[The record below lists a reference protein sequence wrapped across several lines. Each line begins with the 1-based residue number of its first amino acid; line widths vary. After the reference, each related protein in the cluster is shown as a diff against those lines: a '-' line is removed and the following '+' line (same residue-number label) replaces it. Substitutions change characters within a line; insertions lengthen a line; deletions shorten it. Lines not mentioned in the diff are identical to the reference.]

1 MATLG
6 SIKTKVAQR
15 LLDPN
20 FVAVSEQSVVNS
32 INDTIEYF
40 SDARFFFNEVM
51 DSAFLTQQDPSFP
64 YPADFLVPSIKDG
77 GFVIEYSNQRWPIRK
92 ISMEQYDTMFMNN
105 GFGIPVFYAKMANEQ
120 YQCYPIPDR
129 NYEVIRHYLKRYD
142 PLVNDS
148 DTNDFTDNAARLIE
162 LWTTADLIME
172 LRQDR
177 DMEAYFRSR
186 ANLEQQ
192 NLLNLTQKQ
201 NAKGKLSINPL

>member
-1 MATLG
+1 VL
-6 SIKTKVAQR
+6 IV
-15 LLDPN
+15 
-20 FVAVSEQSVVNS
+20 
-32 INDTIEYF
+32 
-40 SDARFFFNEVM
+40 RFAYSWNV
-51 DSAFLTQQDPSFP
+51 
-64 YPADFLVPSIKDG
+64 

-142 PLVNDS
+142 PLVNDG
-148 DTNDFTDNAARLIE
+148 DTNDFTDYAARLVE
-162 LWTTADLIME
+162 LWSTADLIME

-177 DMEAYFRSR
+177 DMESYFRSR
-186 ANLEQQ
+186 ATLEQN

>member
-1 MATLG
+1 
-6 SIKTKVAQR
+6 
-15 LLDPN
+15 
-20 FVAVSEQSVVNS
+20 
-32 INDTIEYF
+32 
-40 SDARFFFNEVM
+40 M

-142 PLVNDS
+142 PLVNEN
-148 DTNDFTDNAARLIE
+148 DTNDFTDHAARLVE
-162 LWTTADLIME
+162 LWSTADLIME

-177 DMEAYFRSR
+177 DMESYFRSR
-186 ANLEQQ
+186 AILEQN